1 MRFAFTISR
10 SAAYFF
16 EHFFYRE
23 TVVIFR
29 QGDTDFVSAN
39 TARSPNFS
47 AAMATSRKGAEQVR
61 DDYQALWSNMQQAQ
75 RQTDDTE
82 VRAVCDQLLEALALR
97 VRYLPGPMGVPGAD
111 GGADRTRSAEQPFEP
126 PPCMP
131 PTAETPDEQTP
142 DKAATHTTCTLLRG
156 RQGLCNPNPY
166 PNPNP
171 NPR

>member
-1 MRFAFTISR
+1 
-10 SAAYFF
+10 
-16 EHFFYRE
+16 
-23 TVVIFR
+23 
-29 QGDTDFVSAN
+29 
-39 TARSPNFS
+39 
-47 AAMATSRKGAEQVR
+47 MATSRKGAEQVR

-75 RQTDDTE
+75 RKTDDTE